1 MQYSQETHVLES
13 LFNKVA
19 ILLKRDSHTGV
30 FLWKLRNFYKHLF
43 WKVQTATFSFL
54 FNISI
59 IRSCSQ
65 FIRVF
70 LNLLQDLIIKWQW
83 LPSQL
88 LSLETKSTKTY
99 LLVRTGKHHPFWTLK
114 LYDLIQLLF
123 GNIGLP
129 KGNKTTVSN
138 WQLF

>member
-1 MQYSQETHVLES
+1 MQYLQETHVLES

-19 ILLKRDSHTGV
+19 GLRPTTLLKRDSHTGA

-43 WKVQTATFSFL
+43 WKVQMATFSFL

-59 IRSCSQ
+59 IRSQ

-88 LSLETKSTKTY
+88 LPLETKSTKTY
-99 LLVRTGKHHPFWTLK
+99 LLVRTGMHHPFWTLK

-129 KGNKTTVSN
+129 KGNKTMVSN
-138 WQLF
+138 